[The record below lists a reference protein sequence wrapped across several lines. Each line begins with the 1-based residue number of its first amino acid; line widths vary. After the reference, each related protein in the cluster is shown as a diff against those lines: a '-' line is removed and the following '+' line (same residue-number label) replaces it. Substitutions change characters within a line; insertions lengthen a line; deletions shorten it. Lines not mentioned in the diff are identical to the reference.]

1 MPKKTTDFPEQI
13 NLLCPEDTTI
23 MLVSIAYYRGDGGKY
38 AGPARDFILTGI
50 RNWIEALAPKDRK
63 RFDEILANVKI
74 MRGNL
79 PV

>member
-23 MLVSIAYYRGDGGKY
+23 MLIAIAYYRGDGGKY
-38 AGPARDFILTGI
+38 AGPARDFIATGI

-74 MRGNL
+74 TRNL
-79 PV
+79 SG